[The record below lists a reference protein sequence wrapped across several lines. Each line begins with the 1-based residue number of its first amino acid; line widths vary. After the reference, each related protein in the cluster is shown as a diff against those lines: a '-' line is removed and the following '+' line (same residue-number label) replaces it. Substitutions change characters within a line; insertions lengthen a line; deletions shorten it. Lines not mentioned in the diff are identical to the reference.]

1 LQKHIEVEKM
11 KKITALLREYVVGLS
26 IIISV
31 CGFVLLIMG
40 VLWYWFRDAVTEN
53 GSLQFIRDL
62 GDWNAYLLVGGL
74 IIFGIGLYYIY
85 SYITKRKFVLE
96 EIKTNKRSEFL
107 KKHKELKGT
116 VKHLPSKYQKMVK
129 DKEKELKIK

>member
-1 LQKHIEVEKM
+1 M

-26 IIISV
+26 IIIMI
-31 CGFVLLIMG
+31 CGFVLLIIG
-40 VLWYWFRDAVTEN
+40 VLWYKFRNATLEN
-53 GSLQFIRDL
+53 DSLHFIYDL
-62 GDWNAYLLVGGL
+62 GYWIVYLLV
-74 IIFGIGLYYIY
+74 GLYYIY
-85 SYITKRKFVLE
+85 SYITKRNFVLE

-116 VKHLPSKYQKMVK
+116 GKHLPSKYQKMVK

>member
-1 LQKHIEVEKM
+1 M

-26 IIISV
+26 IIIII

>member
-1 LQKHIEVEKM
+1 M

-26 IIISV
+26 IIIMI

-40 VLWYWFRDAVTEN
+40 VLWYWFIDALTEN

>member
-1 LQKHIEVEKM
+1 M
-11 KKITALLREYVVGLS
+11 KKITALLRDYVVGLS
-26 IIISV
+26 IIIMI
-31 CGFVLLIMG
+31 CGFILLIMG
-40 VLWYWFRDAVTEN
+40 VLWYWFSDALEN
-53 GSLQFIRDL
+53 DSLQFIRDF
-62 GDWNAYLLVGGL
+62 GEWNAYLLVGGL

-85 SYITKRKFVLE
+85 SYITKRRFVLE

>member
-1 LQKHIEVEKM
+1 M
-11 KKITALLREYVVGLS
+11 KKITTLLREYVVGLS
-26 IIISV
+26 IIIMI

-40 VLWYWFRDAVTEN
+40 VLWYWFNDALEN
-53 GSLQFIRDL
+53 DSLQFIRDL

-96 EIKTNKRSEFL
+96 EIQTNKRSEFL
-107 KKHKELKGT
+107 KKHKEVKGT
-116 VKHLPSKYQKMVK
+116 VKNLPSKYQKMVK
-129 DKEKELKIK
+129 NKEKELKI

>member
-1 LQKHIEVEKM
+1 M

-107 KKHKELKGT
+107 KKHKELNGT

-129 DKEKELKIK
+129 DKEKELKVK

>member
-1 LQKHIEVEKM
+1 M

-26 IIISV
+26 IIIMI

-40 VLWYWFRDAVTEN
+40 VLWYKFRNATLEN
-53 GSLQFIRDL
+53 DSLHFIYDL
-62 GDWNAYLLVGGL
+62 GEWNAYLLVGGL

-107 KKHKELKGT
+107 NKHKELKGT
-116 VKHLPSKYQKMVK
+116 VKHLPSKYRKMVK
-129 DKEKELKIK
+129 EKEKELKIK

>member
-1 LQKHIEVEKM
+1 M

-26 IIISV
+26 IIIMI

-53 GSLQFIRDL
+53 GPLQFIRDL

>member
-1 LQKHIEVEKM
+1 M

>member
-1 LQKHIEVEKM
+1 M

-26 IIISV
+26 IIIMI

-40 VLWYWFRDAVTEN
+40 VLWYWFRDATLGN
-53 GSLQFIRDL
+53 DSLHFIYDL
-62 GDWNAYLLVGGL
+62 GAWNAYLLVGGL

-129 DKEKELKIK
+129 DKEKELKIR

>member
-1 LQKHIEVEKM
+1 M
-11 KKITALLREYVVGLS
+11 KKITTLLREYVVGLS
-26 IIISV
+26 IIIMI

-40 VLWYWFRDAVTEN
+40 VLWYWFNDALEN
-53 GSLQFIRDL
+53 DSLQFIRDL

-96 EIKTNKRSEFL
+96 EIQTNKRSEFL
-107 KKHKELKGT
+107 KKHKKVKGT
-116 VKHLPSKYQKMVK
+116 VKNLPSKYQKMVK
-129 DKEKELKIK
+129 NKEKELKI

>member
-1 LQKHIEVEKM
+1 M
-11 KKITALLREYVVGLS
+11 KKITALLKEYVVGLS
-26 IIISV
+26 IIIMI
-31 CGFVLLIMG
+31 CGFVLLIIG

-53 GSLQFIRDL
+53 GSLQLIRDL

-129 DKEKELKIK
+129 DKEKDLKIK

>member
-1 LQKHIEVEKM
+1 M

-26 IIISV
+26 IIIMI

-40 VLWYWFRDAVTEN
+40 VLWYWFRDALEN
-53 GSLQFIRDL
+53 DSLQLIHDL
-62 GDWNAYLLVGGL
+62 GAWNAYLLVGGL

-107 KKHKELKGT
+107 KKHKEVKGT
-116 VKHLPSKYQKMVK
+116 VKHLPSKYQKMIK
-129 DKEKELKIK
+129 DKEKELEIK

>member
-1 LQKHIEVEKM
+1 M
-11 KKITALLREYVVGLS
+11 RKITALLREYVVGLS
-26 IIISV
+26 IIIMI

-40 VLWYWFRDAVTEN
+40 VLWYWFRDALEN
-53 GSLQFIRDL
+53 DSLQFIHDL

>member
-1 LQKHIEVEKM
+1 M
-11 KKITALLREYVVGLS
+11 KKIVELLREGAFVLS
-26 IIISV
+26 ILVSV
-31 CGFVLLIMG
+31 CGFVLLFMG
-40 VLWYWFRDAVTEN
+40 VLWYWFKDILVGN
-53 GSLQFIRDL
+53 NSLGFIYNL
-62 GDWNAYLLVGGL
+62 GEWNAYLLVAG
-74 IIFGIGLYYIY
+74 IIILSIGIYYIY
-85 SYITKRKFVLE
+85 SYITKRKFVLK

>member
-1 LQKHIEVEKM
+1 M

-26 IIISV
+26 IIIMI

-40 VLWYWFRDAVTEN
+40 VLWYWFSDAVTEN

-85 SYITKRKFVLE
+85 SYITNKKFVLE

-129 DKEKELKIK
+129 DKEKELKVK

>member
-1 LQKHIEVEKM
+1 M

-53 GSLQFIRDL
+53 GSLHFIYDL

-116 VKHLPSKYQKMVK
+116 VKHLPSKYRKMVK

>member
-1 LQKHIEVEKM
+1 M

-26 IIISV
+26 IIIMI

-40 VLWYWFRDAVTEN
+40 VLWYWFNDALEN
-53 GSLQFIRDL
+53 DSLQFIRDL
-62 GDWNAYLLVGGL
+62 GEWNAYLLVGGL

-96 EIKTNKRSEFL
+96 EIQTNKRSEFL
-107 KKHKELKGT
+107 KKHKEVKGT

-129 DKEKELKIK
+129 NKEKELKI

>member
-1 LQKHIEVEKM
+1 LQKHIEEKKM

-40 VLWYWFRDAVTEN
+40 VLWYWFRDALEN

-96 EIKTNKRSEFL
+96 EIETNKRSEFL

-116 VKHLPSKYQKMVK
+116 VKHLPSKYRKMVK
-129 DKEKELKIK
+129 EKEKELKIK

>member
-1 LQKHIEVEKM
+1 M

-26 IIISV
+26 IIIMI

-40 VLWYWFRDAVTEN
+40 VLWYWFRDALEN

-129 DKEKELKIK
+129 DKEKELEIK